1 MSASS
6 PSDLETLV
14 PSHPLPAAQELDVN
28 LRGESMPGTP
38 DYYAILGVKREATTE
53 QITIA
58 FNQQVERFP
67 ADERDPATNPRF
79 RQLVM
84 AYRILSNPESRAAFD
99 QAYEV
104 ETKPGTTKALQ
115 IQLFPSQNP
124 LPVIDEIQILYL
136 LLDIGANPA
145 LLDQRPPINL
155 SLVVDR
161 STSMAGER
169 INRVKAAA
177 SVIAERLEP
186 DDTISVIAFSDFAE
200 VIVPSE
206 SAANVNLI
214 KSRISQISTGGATE
228 IQQGLRLGLLEL
240 SKTSDDSAINH
251 LVLLTDGHTYGD
263 EADSVRLAQQA
274 AGSGVSISALGIGH
288 EWNDVFLDDLVSA
301 SGGTASY
308 LESSEQVI
316 THLEG
321 CVRGLGRA
329 FAHGLQLAMALPPRF
344 EARSIHKLSPA
355 LSAIQW
361 SYDAMPLGTLQHGL
375 PLMVLVEL
383 GVHPHTA
390 GMTAE
395 LGVEVKA
402 TVIPTRQ
409 RSARFTREIEIE
421 FMHDPPVRMPPPAV
435 IRAVNK
441 LNLYRLNERVWQDVE
456 DGAVEQAARRMEALA
471 TRLHEAGETRLAQTA
486 LREAK
491 NIARTGHL
499 SPEGRKELKYGTRSL
514 ISYDHVS

>member
-1 MSASS
+1 
-6 PSDLETLV
+6 
-14 PSHPLPAAQELDVN
+14 
-28 LRGESMPGTP
+28 MPGTP

-53 QITIA
+53 QIAIA
-58 FNQQVERFP
+58 FNRQVERFP
-67 ADERDPATNPRF
+67 PEERDPAVNLRF

-84 AYRILSNPESRAAFD
+84 AYRILSNSESRAAFD

-124 LPVIDEIQILYL
+124 LPVIDEVQVLYL
-136 LLDIGANPA
+136 LVDIGANPA
-145 LLDQRPPINL
+145 LLDTRPPINL
-155 SLVVDR
+155 CLVVDR

-177 SVIAERLEP
+177 SVIVERLGPE
-186 DDTISVIAFSDFAE
+186 DSISVVVFSDFAD
-200 VIVPSE
+200 VIVPCE
-206 SAANVNLI
+206 SAANANLI
-214 KSRISQISTGGATE
+214 KSRISQISTGGGTE
-228 IQQGLRLGLLEL
+228 IEQGLRLGLLEL
-240 SKTSDDSAINH
+240 YKTSDDSTINH

-263 EADSVRLAQQA
+263 QADSINLAQQA
-274 AGSGVSISALGIGH
+274 AQKGISISALGIGH
-288 EWNDVFLDDLVSA
+288 EWNDAFLDDLVSA
-301 SGGTASY
+301 SGGSASY

-329 FAHGLQLAMALPPRF
+329 FAHGLQLALALPARF
-344 EARSIHKLSPA
+344 EARSVHKLSP
-355 LSAIQW
+355 SPSPIQW

-375 PLMVLVEL
+375 PLTVLVEL
-383 GVHPHTA
+383 AVHPHSA
-390 GMTAE
+390 GMTAK
-395 LGVEVKA
+395 LGAEIKA
-402 TVIPTRQ
+402 NVIPTRQ
-409 RSARFTREIEIE
+409 RFARFTREIDVE
-421 FMHDPPVRMPPPAV
+421 FMHDPPLRPPPPAV
-435 IRAVNK
+435 VRAVNK

-456 DGAVEQAARRMEALA
+456 EGAVEKAAQRMEKLA

-486 LREAK
+486 LREAE

-514 ISYDHVS
+514 ISYDHMS

>member
-1 MSASS
+1 
-6 PSDLETLV
+6 
-14 PSHPLPAAQELDVN
+14 
-28 LRGESMPGTP
+28 MPGTP

-58 FNQQVERFP
+58 FSQQVERFP
-67 ADERDPATNPRF
+67 SEERDPAVNLRF

-84 AYRILSNPESRAAFD
+84 AYRILSNSESRAAFD

-104 ETKPGTTKALQ
+104 ETRPGTTKALQ

-124 LPVIDEIQILYL
+124 LRVIDEVQVLYL
-136 LLDIGANPA
+136 LVDIGANPA
-145 LLDQRPPINL
+145 LLDRRPPINL
-155 SLVVDR
+155 CLVVDR

-177 SVIAERLEP
+177 SVIVDRLGPE
-186 DDTISVIAFSDFAE
+186 DAISVVAFSDFAE

-206 SAANVNLI
+206 SATNGNLI

-228 IQQGLRLGLLEL
+228 IEQGLRLGLLEL
-240 SKTSDDSAINH
+240 YKMSDDAAINH

-263 EADSVRLAQQA
+263 EVDSIKLARQA
-274 AGSGVSISALGIGH
+274 AEDGISISALGIGH
-288 EWNDVFLDDLVSA
+288 EWNDAFLDDLVSV
-301 SGGTASY
+301 SGSAASY

-316 THLEG
+316 THLEQ

-329 FAHGLQLAMALPPRF
+329 FAHGLQLAMALPARF
-344 EARSIHKLSPA
+344 AARSVHKLSPA
-355 LSAIQW
+355 PSPIQW

-375 PLMVLVEL
+375 PLTVLVEL
-383 GVHPHTA
+383 AVHPHTA
-390 GMTAE
+390 GMTAK

-402 TVIPTRQ
+402 SVIPTRQ
-409 RSARFTREIEIE
+409 KFARFAREIELE
-421 FMHDPPVRMPPPAV
+421 FMHDPPVRPPPPAV
-435 IRAVNK
+435 VRAVNK
-441 LNLYRLNERVWQDVE
+441 LNLYRLSERVWQDVE
-456 DGAVEQAARRMEALA
+456 EGAVELAARRMEKLA

-486 LREAK
+486 LREAR

-514 ISYDHVS
+514 ISYDHMS